1 MAVIELERY
10 IALNYEKFAPKVKE
24 EFHKME
30 EEFIQQAEYVESS
43 YNGDIS
49 KLRDFSAEA
58 TKRSSDKAIELTNDI
73 KSKLVTKDIDRM
85 LLKYFTEAS
94 DRMQAWTT
102 TMSIIK

>member
-1 MAVIELERY
+1 
-10 IALNYEKFAPKVKE
+10 
-24 EFHKME
+24 ME
-30 EEFIQQAEYVESS
+30 EEFIQQAEYVDSS

-58 TKRSSDKAIELTNDI
+58 TKRSSDKAIELTNEI

-94 DRMQAWTT
+94 DECGMDYDK
-102 TMSIIK
+102 SIIK